1 MGKIIST
8 MPNKIFST
16 FHSDSFYFMNDIFII
31 SLTTNGNEWHSIS
44 YFWNGNTNGFLLSIK
59 SNQILY
65 ILLHDLQETNSWI
78 ISHNSINWTSSQIQQ
93 NIISEIWANRGAFLL
108 LENGWFSS
116 IFPWNS
122 GNRFI
127 ISRILNIRS
136 PVLDIQVVRIRNLE
150 VDECPSK
157 ENLFG
162 QSALLMDATYIVFCL
177 RWSINSWNNNCIRN

>member
-44 YFWNGNTNGFLLSIK
+44 YFCNGNTNGFLLSIK

-93 NIISEIWANRGAFLL
+93 NIISEIWAFWSFFAPGKWVVFVN
-108 LENGWFSS
+108 FSVKFWKS
-116 IFPWNS
+116 FHH
-122 GNRFI
+122 
-127 ISRILNIRS
+127 
-136 PVLDIQVVRIRNLE
+136 
-150 VDECPSK
+150 
-157 ENLFG
+157 
-162 QSALLMDATYIVFCL
+162 
-177 RWSINSWNNNCIRN
+177 